1 MAELCGLED
10 ASTLRWTRA
19 DESDVD
25 ATPFWYVDLP
35 SEELARAIASRAL
48 LVRGIVEEWGSG
60 ADEEACAR
68 AAAAYDESRKTPYL
82 DESTTFRVEVEDFG
96 CKGGTNDI
104 VRRLDVLNLPFKGRA
119 NLKNPEHVF
128 WSVVSDAERS
138 GDMPGV
144 PKRVFF
150 GRLVGRS
157 DRSMLR
163 KYDLKK
169 RTYLGPTSMDA
180 EMALLMANFAHAR
193 PGGVILDPFCGTGSM
208 LVAAAHYGAMTMGI
222 DIDCRVIKYGKSAA
236 TKSGKFGVKADDAP
250 SVNVWSNFEQYGLPP
265 PLALIHGDLHA
276 LPTRKFGLEGMIQGI
291 VADPPYGVR
300 AGGRKSGGRK
310 PVTEDY
316 IIPDELRD
324 GHIPST
330 SPYLFGE
337 MNDDLME
344 LAARFLPIGGR
355 LTFFLPGVLADTE
368 EEVRELVPSHPALRL
383 RWHSLETFNEAWGRR
398 LVTYEK
404 IAPYDA
410 DAAHETR
417 ARAAAAR
424 ASSDK
429 PDLIE
434 RMRALVRSSDAGE
447 RKRRQRYE
455 RRFGKP
461 PPDASETES

>member
-1 MAELCGLED
+1 M
-10 ASTLRWTRA
+10 
-19 DESDVD
+19 
-25 ATPFWYVDLP
+25 
-35 SEELARAIASRAL
+35 
-48 LVRGIVEEWGSG
+48 
-60 ADEEACAR
+60 
-68 AAAAYDESRKTPYL
+68 
-82 DESTTFRVEVEDFG
+82 EDFG
-96 CKGGTNDI
+96 CKGGTNDV

-236 TKSGKFGVKADDAP
+236 TRSGKFGVKADDAP

-330 SPYLFGE
+330 APYLFGE

-368 EEVRELVPSHPALRL
+368 EEVRELVPSHPGAVFDGTRSKPSTKPGVAVSSPT
-383 RWHSLETFNEAWGRR
+383 RKSPRTTPTPPTRR
-398 LVTYEK
+398 
-404 IAPYDA
+404 ARA
-410 DAAHETR
+410 RRR
-417 ARAAAAR
+417 ARAA
-424 ASSDK
+424 SDK

-434 RMRALVRSSDAGE
+434 RMRARPLFRRRRAKASAEIRATLRQTTPGRLRDRVVSDIPLA
-447 RKRRQRYE
+447 RAH
-455 RRFGKP
+455 RFIP
-461 PPDASETES
+461 

>member
-1 MAELCGLED
+1 M
-10 ASTLRWTRA
+10 
-19 DESDVD
+19 
-25 ATPFWYVDLP
+25 
-35 SEELARAIASRAL
+35 
-48 LVRGIVEEWGSG
+48 
-60 ADEEACAR
+60 
-68 AAAAYDESRKTPYL
+68 
-82 DESTTFRVEVEDFG
+82 
-96 CKGGTNDI
+96 
-104 VRRLDVLNLPFKGRA
+104 
-119 NLKNPEHVF
+119 
-128 WSVVSDAERS
+128 
-138 GDMPGV
+138 
-144 PKRVFF
+144 
-150 GRLVGRS
+150 
-157 DRSMLR
+157 
-163 KYDLKK
+163 
-169 RTYLGPTSMDA
+169 
-180 EMALLMANFAHAR
+180 
-193 PGGVILDPFCGTGSM
+193 
-208 LVAAAHYGAMTMGI
+208 
-222 DIDCRVIKYGKSAA
+222 
-236 TKSGKFGVKADDAP
+236 
-250 SVNVWSNFEQYGLPP
+250 WSNFEQYGLPP

-330 SPYLFGE
+330 APYLFGE

-410 DAAHETR
+410 DAANEAR

-424 ASSDK
+424 AASDK